1 VTTPEDPAHQAPAPE
16 NPARWAPDP
25 LGRHQYRYWDGT
37 QWTEHVSDDGRVAT
51 DPPIANPAASTSP
64 AAQDV
69 PPEAAGYAAPTPT
82 STPGPAT
89 TAGGFGATHLGAPVP
104 GSGAYAASAA
114 YAATPAAAASG
125 WTQPAP
131 DYDVTAVL
139 GRRYGA
145 FLIDAAISLIV
156 FGLLFFA
163 TATTHT
169 RAEMLDEPGCHLSAN
184 DSSQVECDNRAVVTV
199 NDTVYEA
206 EGGMYLLLCVVF
218 TLLYFALME
227 GLTGATAGKHMTG
240 LRVVTPEG
248 NGIGLPR
255 ALVRWAVFAVDGPLT
270 LFICGI
276 VTSSVSAG
284 HRRLGDMAASSY
296 VIAKAD
302 AGRPVNVRPR

>member
-1 VTTPEDPAHQAPAPE
+1 VTTPEPPIHD

-25 LGRHQYRYWDGT
+25 LGRHQYRYWDGS
-37 QWTEHVSDDGRVAT
+37 QWTEHVSDDGRVGT
-51 DPPIANPAASTSP
+51 DPPIANPAPTTNP
-64 AAQDV
+64 APATGDV
-69 PPEAAGYAAPTPT
+69 PPEAAGYAAPTPAA
-82 STPGPAT
+82 TPAV
-89 TAGGFGATHLGAPVP
+89 GFGATHLGAPTP
-104 GSGAYAASAA
+104 GSGAAASSASS
-114 YAATPAAAASG
+114 ATSAASVT
-125 WTQPAP
+125 WTQPTPA
-131 DYDVTAVL
+131 YDVTAVL

-145 FLIDAAISLIV
+145 FLIDAAISLVV

-163 TATTHT
+163 TASTHT
-169 RAEMLDEPGCHLSAN
+169 RAEMLREPGCHLSAN
-184 DSSQVECDNRAVVTV
+184 DSSQVECNNRAVVTV

-206 EGGMYLLLCVVF
+206 EGGMYLLLCVLF

-240 LRVVTPEG
+240 LRVVSPEG
-248 NGIGLPR
+248 KTIGLPR

-284 HRRLGDMAASSY
+284 HRRLGDMAANSY

-302 AGRPVNVRPR
+302 AGRAVNVRPR

>member
-1 VTTPEDPAHQAPAPE
+1 V
-16 NPARWAPDP
+16 
-25 LGRHQYRYWDGT
+25 
-37 QWTEHVSDDGRVAT
+37 
-51 DPPIANPAASTSP
+51 
-64 AAQDV
+64 
-69 PPEAAGYAAPTPT
+69 
-82 STPGPAT
+82 
-89 TAGGFGATHLGAPVP
+89 GFGATHLGAPTP
-104 GSGAYAASAA
+104 GSGAAASSAASA
-114 YAATPAAAASG
+114 T

-131 DYDVTAVL
+131 AHDVTAVL

-145 FLIDAAISLIV
+145 FLIDAAVSLVV

-163 TATTHT
+163 TASTHT
-169 RAEMLDEPGCHLSAN
+169 RAEMLREPGCHLSAN
-184 DSSQVECDNRAVVTV
+184 DSSQVECNDRAVVTV

-248 NGIGLPR
+248 NGIGLVR

-276 VTSSVSAG
+276 VTSSVSTG
-284 HRRLGDMAASSY
+284 HRRLGDMAANSY

>member
-1 VTTPEDPAHQAPAPE
+1 MTTSDTPAHD

-25 LGRHQYRYWDGT
+25 LGRHQYRYWDGS
-37 QWTEHVSDDGRVAT
+37 QWTEHVSDDGRVGT
-51 DPPIANPAASTSP
+51 DPPIANPHPRP
-64 AAQDV
+64 AIR
-69 PPEAAGYAAPTPT
+69 GRIPTPGT
-82 STPGPAT
+82 PAT
-89 TAGGFGATHLGAPVP
+89 PAPAPRRGLRCHPPRRADARGRARRRVA
-104 GSGAYAASAA
+104 SAASA
-114 YAATPAAAASG
+114 T
-125 WTQPAP
+125 WTQPTPA
-131 DYDVTAVL
+131 YDVTAVL

-145 FLIDAAISLIV
+145 FLIDAAISLVV

-163 TATTHT
+163 TASTHT
-169 RAEMLDEPGCHLSAN
+169 AAEMLREPGCHLSAN
-184 DSSQVECDNRAVVTV
+184 DSSQVECNDRAVVTV

-248 NGIGLPR
+248 NGIGLAR

-284 HRRLGDMAASSY
+284 HRRLGDMAANSY